1 VNFRHKSIK
10 LWAAVVALAALQI
23 ALSAQQVSLETVVDL
38 AARNSSAV
46 KLAEA
51 DLQKAQAALAQT
63 KDAYI
68 PNLVIGSVAG
78 YSYGFPTGQPSLG
91 SATMQSLVLSY
102 SQRQY
107 IKAAQ
112 AGIDAANLALKDAR
126 EQVTLEASSAY
137 IELDTVNRELEAA
150 RQQEGFSAELERIEQ
165 ERAEAGVDSNL
176 DLLQARLSAA
186 QLRLQHIHL
195 ETRAATL
202 AQKLAIL
209 TGLPAATLQPD
220 HASVPE
226 IPSIRANE
234 APRSLPGID
243 SVGALAHSKSFQAKG
258 DDLLWRRPQVGFGV
272 VYNYD
277 SNELNNYSTYY
288 KNFTPNNV
296 SFGLQIN
303 VPFFDFS
310 LRAKAKQSAAESL
323 RSTVEAEE
331 ARRQNDVHIAELA
344 GSLRELDTLAEIAS
358 LKQQIA
364 HGQLQTVLS
373 QLELGNGA
381 AGNPGA
387 PPQLSPK
394 AEQLARIDER
404 QKFQDALDAGLEL
417 GKARLNLLRALG
429 HMDDWLNQLHAK

>member
-1 VNFRHKSIK
+1 
-10 LWAAVVALAALQI
+10 
-23 ALSAQQVSLETVVDL
+23 
-38 AARNSSAV
+38 
-46 KLAEA
+46 
-51 DLQKAQAALAQT
+51 
-63 KDAYI
+63 
-68 PNLVIGSVAG
+68 
-78 YSYGFPTGQPSLG
+78 
-91 SATMQSLVLSY
+91 
-102 SQRQY
+102 
-107 IKAAQ
+107 
-112 AGIDAANLALKDAR
+112 
-126 EQVTLEASSAY
+126 
-137 IELDTVNRELEAA
+137 
-150 RQQEGFSAELERIEQ
+150 
-165 ERAEAGVDSNL
+165 
-176 DLLQARLSAA
+176 
-186 QLRLQHIHL
+186 
-195 ETRAATL
+195 
-202 AQKLAIL
+202 
-209 TGLPAATLQPD
+209 
-220 HASVPE
+220 
-226 IPSIRANE
+226 
-234 APRSLPGID
+234 
-243 SVGALAHSKSFQAKG
+243 
-258 DDLLWRRPQVGFGV
+258 V